1 MSSPAPSDKP
11 TDNNRSQPK
20 VAYWRQNLLVISIL
34 LTIWALVSIGCSI
47 FWVEWLNQ
55 FSIGNVPLGFWMS
68 QQGAMYV
75 FLVLILVYA
84 VVMDFLDRKHGVK
97 E

>member
-1 MSSPAPSDKP
+1 MSSPESSDNP
-11 TDNNRSQPK
+11 TGTHVPRPK
-20 VAYWRQNLLVISIL
+20 VAYWRQNLVVITIL
-34 LTIWALVSIGCSI
+34 LTIWAFVSIGCSI

-55 FSIGNVPLGFWMS
+55 FHIGNLPLGFWMS